1 MEKQKLENYW
11 CHICEMRIQLDSNQ
25 NTPICPLCQK
35 DIIELEH
42 SYLQNQ
48 QDAPIWVSPAITENN
63 NFRRNYQMFFPFVN
77 QQTDSMGRM
86 FVRVISRLYTG
97 EEKPVSTPKES
108 IDAMVELILDS
119 DSTEITESMSCGVC

>member
-1 MEKQKLENYW
+1 
-11 CHICEMRIQLDSNQ
+11 
-25 NTPICPLCQK
+25 
-35 DIIELEH
+35 
-42 SYLQNQ
+42 
-48 QDAPIWVSPAITENN
+48 
-63 NFRRNYQMFFPFVN
+63 MFFPFVN